1 VQQEKDGLSLPTPEN
16 TDSNNDDGVVWS
28 ELDEGSDDDV
38 PLAAWAKGKD
48 VVQDR
53 VAAASAAGAASAGK
67 GIAMVGVPGT
77 GGAVV
82 AGLEKTQTS
91 GVDLTVSSIVVICVL
106 PNFVSLSS

>member
-48 VVQDR
+48 VV
-53 VAAASAAGAASAGK
+53 
-67 GIAMVGVPGT
+67 
-77 GGAVV
+77 
-82 AGLEKTQTS
+82 
-91 GVDLTVSSIVVICVL
+91 
-106 PNFVSLSS
+106 